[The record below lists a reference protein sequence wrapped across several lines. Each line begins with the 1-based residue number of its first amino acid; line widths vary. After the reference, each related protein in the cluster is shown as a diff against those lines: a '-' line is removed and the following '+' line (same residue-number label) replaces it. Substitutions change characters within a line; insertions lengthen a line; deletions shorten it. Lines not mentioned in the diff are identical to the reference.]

1 VRVSTGSQDEASQVK
16 VVKADAQE
24 RGVTIDSIRSGL
36 AELPADQQN
45 SEWANE
51 YRQVLEK
58 ATGQADRHS
67 GSQSE

>member
-1 VRVSTGSQDEASQVK
+1 MNIGLAQHAIGEDP
-16 VVKADAQE
+16 DAA
-24 RGVTIDSIRSGL
+24 DSIRSGL

-58 ATGQADRHS
+58 ATGQADGQS
-67 GSQSE
+67 ASQSE